1 MSIFIDTNILVYSY
15 DRLNKEKHKI
25 SVDLLTKLMEK
36 NEIVVS
42 TQVINEFIVV
52 MTGKVTYPL
61 SLEVVESHVK
71 KFNQVF
77 DIHPIQITDC
87 IKALSI
93 AKRYK
98 FSYWDSLIVATAMN
112 SGCSLLYSEDMQSG
126 QTIEEK
132 LTIMNP
138 FSKKSKPKR

>member
-61 SLEVVESHVK
+61 SLEAVESHVK
-71 KFNQVF
+71 KFRQVF

-93 AKRYK
+93 AKRYM
-98 FSYWDSLIVATAMN
+98 FSYWDSLIVSTAMN
-112 SGCSLLYSEDMQSG
+112 SGCSLLYSED
-126 QTIEEK
+126 
-132 LTIMNP
+132 
-138 FSKKSKPKR
+138 F